1 MEKAEI
7 IIYKESDS
15 DFQIEVR
22 LEDETVWLNRQQ
34 LSDLF
39 NRDIK
44 TIGKH
49 INNALRE
56 ELKSIPVIAKFA
68 TTASDGK
75 TYQVEH
81 YNLDMILSVGYRVK
95 SKRGVLFRRWANNVL
110 KEYLLKGH
118 VYDHRFEKIEK
129 KLFEHDQKFDLIINT
144 GLKPSEGIF
153 FDGQIFDAWHFVS
166 GLIKA
171 AKQSIV
177 LIDNY
182 VDESVLL
189 LMAKRKAGVSASIFT
204 GTITKQLEADIQKH
218 NAQYPPIQVK
228 SFTRSHDRF
237 LIIDEETVYHIG
249 ASLKDLGKKWFAFS
263 KINLNP
269 DDIINKLI

>member
-56 ELKSIPVIAKFA
+56 ELKSIPVVAKFA

-95 SKRGVLFRRWANNVL
+95 SQRGILFRRWANTVL

-144 GLKPSEGIF
+144 GLKPNEGIF

-166 GLIKA
+166 GLIKE

-218 NAQYPPIQVK
+218 KAQYQPIQVK

-263 KINLNP
+263 RINLNP
-269 DDIINKLI
+269 DDIINRLI

>member
-237 LIIDEETVYHIG
+237 LIIDKKDVYHIG
-249 ASLKDLGKKWFAFS
+249 ASLKDLGKRWFAFS